1 MGFGRDR
8 ARQSFEGTLSEA
20 HADNAMPSFFRMNWR
35 MTHVTGSAIEAKAA
49 FSAPGN
55 LSAHDDYDESSIAHR
70 LTAAANML
78 LALLLIAFVVALA
91 SADYANLANGGYN
104 AAYRETDLSRLRP

>member
-70 LTAAANML
+70 LTAAATSWRCCL
-78 LALLLIAFVVALA
+78 SHSSSRWRALIT
-91 SADYANLANGGYN
+91 
-104 AAYRETDLSRLRP
+104 RT

>member
-1 MGFGRDR
+1 MAEIAPANRLR
-8 ARQSFEGTLSEA
+8 GTLSEA

-78 LALLLIAFVVALA
+78 LALLITTSTLRRARNTNCGTVVENRA
-91 SADYANLANGGYN
+91 SG
-104 AAYRETDLSRLRP
+104 LSC